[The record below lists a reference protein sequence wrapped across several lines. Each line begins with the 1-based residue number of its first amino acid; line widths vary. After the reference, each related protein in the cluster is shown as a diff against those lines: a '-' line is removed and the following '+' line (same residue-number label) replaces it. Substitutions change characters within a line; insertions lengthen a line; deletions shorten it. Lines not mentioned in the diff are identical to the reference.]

1 MKYICFFIALFAC
14 LLGKMCGMGGGVIIK
29 PVIDALGIMPVA
41 SINFLSACTV
51 LGMSGWSTVKS
62 FSRGGGR
69 D

>member
-41 SINFLSACTV
+41 SINFPSACTV
-51 LGMSGWSTVKS
+51 L
-62 FSRGGGR
+62 
-69 D
+69 